1 MPDLAIVDAD
11 YRDHEVAYKCYDP
24 AVFRLVLEITS
35 SNWRTDLH
43 VKPEMYARTGIPIY
57 VIGDRKHSE
66 VVVLSEP
73 RDGEY
78 RTRSL
83 YRKGETLVLPESIGA
98 KMELEVDALLLS

>member
-1 MPDLAIVDAD
+1 
-11 YRDHEVAYKCYDP
+11 VAYKCYDP

-35 SNWRTDLH
+35 SNWRTGLH

-78 RTRSL
+78 RTRSP